1 MHALLFNFVFQG
13 LAVLALCCLAKA
25 ILDFAHLKKNP
36 LQKPLHLITSPIL
49 KITTLVTPAL
59 IPKTLHIFL
68 AALWLLVARVGFY
81 MVAGAYG
88 LLPAVTT

>member
-1 MHALLFNFVFQG
+1 MHALLFNFTFNG

-25 ILDFAHLKKNP
+25 ILDFAHLKN
-36 LQKPLHLITSPIL
+36 KPLHLITSPIL

-88 LLPAVTT
+88 LLPAVTP